1 MKKVRYPNLDDYDL
15 SDYEELKGDI
25 LYKIN
30 GGAEIENSVEAQAQA
45 QEGDTV
51 TRNDGTTHTL
61 TKGDITWAQNQV
73 SNNGG
78 GSSGGSATGNIGDV
92 GGGNASASMGTSA
105 PAAGGQSM
113 GNATATSGN
122 NSAGSTGNYAGGNG
136 NAGNNSRS
144 TKSVSEQDHDLK
156 VGLAHVEDY
165 KRTCLAIGTIGVK
178 DKEKEM
184 NGTQPEGNDAGAH
197 NVTLSGRNLTGRE
210 TSSSTDGSR
219 PVEVKSGTPGSLA
232 REGYPSTT
240 EGYPNA
246 YNTYEKQPLMG
257 EKIYSEDY
265 IRKNVPEQFQEAAI
279 NAMHE
284 EEKRG
289 LYGSPTDS
297 KRMTTR
303 VGEPTSMQPYHTG
316 VDVGALKKD
325 KGGMPIKG
333 DPIYATA
340 DGKVIDL
347 RITGSKSSL
356 LELSL
361 PYTKDRAIYQHA
373 NFIVNVGDEVKRGQV
388 IGYMDNIGPKGMA
401 THLHYE
407 IRKNGLYAGPE
418 VGGVLVDPTLHMPGT
433 YYFEKK

>member
-1 MKKVRYPNLDDYDL
+1 M
-15 SDYEELKGDI
+15 
-25 LYKIN
+25 
-30 GGAEIENSVEAQAQA
+30 
-45 QEGDTV
+45 
-51 TRNDGTTHTL
+51 
-61 TKGDITWAQNQV
+61 
-73 SNNGG
+73 
-78 GSSGGSATGNIGDV
+78 
-92 GGGNASASMGTSA
+92 
-105 PAAGGQSM
+105 
-113 GNATATSGN
+113 
-122 NSAGSTGNYAGGNG
+122 
-136 NAGNNSRS
+136 
-144 TKSVSEQDHDLK
+144 
-156 VGLAHVEDY
+156 EDY

-197 NVTLSGRNLTGRE
+197 NVTLSGRNLTGRGFP
-210 TSSSTDGSR
+210 SSTDGFR

-325 KGGMPIKG
+325 KDGMPIKG
-333 DPIYATA
+333 DSIYATA
-340 DGKVIDL
+340 DGKVVSN
-347 RITGSKSSL
+347 TFTKSNSSL
-356 LELSL
+356 VAITL
-361 PYTKDRAIYQHA
+361 PNSKDLAVFQHA

-388 IGYMDNIGPKGMA
+388 IGYMDNKGPEDMA

-407 IRKNGLYAGPE
+407 IRKNGLYAGPRG
-418 VGGVLVDPTLHMPGT
+418 GGVLVDPTLHMPGT

>member
-1 MKKVRYPNLDDYDL
+1 
-15 SDYEELKGDI
+15 
-25 LYKIN
+25 
-30 GGAEIENSVEAQAQA
+30 
-45 QEGDTV
+45 
-51 TRNDGTTHTL
+51 
-61 TKGDITWAQNQV
+61 
-73 SNNGG
+73 
-78 GSSGGSATGNIGDV
+78 TGNIGDV

-105 PAAGGQSM
+105 PAGGGQST

-303 VGEPTSMQPYHTG
+303 VGVKTKYQDRHTG
-316 VDVGALKKD
+316 IDIGALEKD
-325 KGGMPIKG
+325 ENDIPIKG

-340 DGKVIDL
+340 DGKVIDF
-347 RITGSKSSL
+347 RYTENSGSTL

-361 PYTKDRAIYQHA
+361 PGTKDRAIYQHA
-373 NFIVNVGDEVKRGQV
+373 DFIVKPGDEVKRGQI
-388 IGYMDNIGPKGMA
+388 IGYMDSINVG
-401 THLHYE
+401 TNQVHLHYE
-407 IRKNGLYAGPE
+407 IRHNGIYALSE
-418 VGGVLVDPTLHMPGT
+418 GGVLVDPTLHMPGT
-433 YYFEKK
+433 YYFDKNQ